1 MCLLPSHN
9 LAIFDVILQNL
20 GHILQDL
27 VKDSAGLQL
36 SVWTKE
42 KELVEIQE
50 RLKAKVG
57 LEKGKCLMYS

>member
-1 MCLLPSHN
+1 MCLFPSHN
-9 LAIFDVILQNL
+9 LASFGVIVQNL

-27 VKDSAGLQL
+27 VKESAGHQL

-50 RLKAKVG
+50 RLKAKVR
-57 LEKGKCLMYS
+57 L